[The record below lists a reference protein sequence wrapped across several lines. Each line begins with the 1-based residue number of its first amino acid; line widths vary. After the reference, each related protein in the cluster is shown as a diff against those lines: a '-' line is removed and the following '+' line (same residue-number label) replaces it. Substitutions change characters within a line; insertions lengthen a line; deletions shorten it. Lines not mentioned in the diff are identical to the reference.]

1 MKKFLKSSINFK
13 LQFDFTNFFV
23 YLWDRW
29 EHSKWYLCW
38 RKDFSGRK
46 RLLNVPVIAIAVGRT
61 WAISTNFCAS
71 SVITRK
77 LYFLEQITELVSELV
92 TLDLRMKELDDGEG
106 VIKRQ
111 VRAVTQP
118 ITCLRQQYVHKPGIQ
133 LRSYRHPH
141 ISPEL
146 LWSTVHC
153 QRQKSNNRR
162 KEISQVKSLISVPTD
177 NVFNSCVVYT

>member
-1 MKKFLKSSINFK
+1 M
-13 LQFDFTNFFV
+13 
-23 YLWDRW
+23 
-29 EHSKWYLCW
+29 
-38 RKDFSGRK
+38 KDFSGRK
-46 RLLNVPVIAIAVGRT
+46 RFLKVPMISIAVGWT

-77 LYFLEQITELVSELV
+77 LSYREQSTEVVRELV

-106 VIKRQ
+106 VITRQ

-118 ITCLRQQYVHKPGIQ
+118 ITCLRQQYMHKPGIQ
-133 LRSYRHPH
+133 LHSYRHPH

-146 LWSTVHC
+146 LWSTLDC
-153 QRQKSNNRR
+153 QRQKSNSRR
-162 KEISQVKSLISVPTD
+162 KGISQVKSLISVPTD